1 MMHSQLGECDLEE
14 HQWDSAASHYEKAF
28 ALAPGAKDRFF
39 AAAGRLRALSET
51 DREATDA
58 FGRSVLAAAREN
70 GVPEMPRGTPDAA
83 RRPGRRAPATDDAH
97 RLREGIGGPP

>member
-1 MMHSQLGECDLEE
+1 VRPRG
-14 HQWDSAASHYEKAF
+14 ASVTRRLALF

-70 GVPEMPRGTPDAA
+70 GVPEMPRGTLRDAA
-83 RRPGRRAPATDDAH
+83 KAC
-97 RLREGIGGPP
+97 REKGAGDWTTALIALCDGIGGTTV